1 MKKLA
6 LWVLAIALVAGPA
19 AAAEEPASPPEP
31 SVYTSL
37 TLASAYNWRGQVL
50 DDHAVIQPY
59 FQATHQG
66 FLVSVWANANLTE
79 KNAET
84 RDFTEVDLTASYTLP
99 IETATV
105 ALGVIAYLPVGTVA
119 ERYQEAFVTAKYP
132 TPWVTPRVEAYQTF
146 KANHGAY
153 LLAGLSRDF
162 ELLEKLT
169 LSADLSSGYGTSR
182 FNEYCYGV
190 DGNRMNDGSVSLAL
204 RYAITDA
211 LAVTPSV
218 RYVWLWDK
226 KLRDASAEAFPA
238 SEPDPNMFIGSL
250 LLDYSF

>member
-6 LWVLAIALVAGPA
+6 LWVLAAALFAGPA
-19 AAAEEPASPPEP
+19 FAAEEAPAPPEP

-37 TLASAYNWRGQVL
+37 TLASAYTWRGQVL
-50 DDHAVIQPY
+50 DDRAVIQPY
-59 FQATHQG
+59 FQVTHHG
-66 FLVSVWANANLTE
+66 VLLSVWATANLNE
-79 KNAET
+79 KNAAT

-99 IETATV
+99 IEAAAI
-105 ALGVIAYLPVGTVA
+105 ALGVVTYLPVGAEA
-119 ERYQEAFVTAKYP
+119 ERYQEAFVTARYP

-146 KANHGAY
+146 NANHGAY
-153 LLAGLSRDF
+153 FLAGLSRDF
-162 ELLEKLT
+162 ELTDKIT

-190 DGNRMNDGSVSLAL
+190 DGNRLNDGGASLSV

-211 LAVTPSV
+211 LGVTPAV
-218 RYVWLWDK
+218 RYTWLWDG
-226 KLRDASAEAFPA
+226 KLRNASAEAFPA
-238 SEPDPNMFIGSL
+238 SEPDPAMFVGSL